1 MRNITM
7 VMLKISTGAIIAIAA
22 TGIFLTLVTSGL
34 LLSSQN
40 MPSGGTLTA
49 VNVGVY
55 SNPACTTN
63 LTSIDWGTVSPNST
77 TTKTIYVKNTGNV
90 PVTLSM
96 TASGWSPAGVS
107 TYIAQAWNSTS
118 VVLAPNAVAT
128 ALLTLTITNIPQ
140 SYTGFN
146 YNTTITGTE

>member
-1 MRNITM
+1 MAMR
-7 VMLKISTGAIIAIAA
+7 KISTGAIIAIAA

-40 MPSGGTLTA
+40 MSSGGTLTV

-55 SNPACTTN
+55 SNPTCTTN

-96 TASGWSPAGVS
+96 TTSAWSPAGVS
-107 TYIAQAWNSTS
+107 TYITQAWNSTS

>member
-1 MRNITM
+1 M

-55 SNPACTTN
+55 SNLACTTN